1 MTKNSAAHDK
11 RSERD
16 QGSALLLVLILMVVG
31 SIIAIGLL
39 TFTRVLLDTR
49 PALHEQNA
57 AAEAVKSGTRMAI
70 TLQRDFGPSSCFA
83 ASTNWTLNGYNV
95 NSTCTTVTS
104 YTTGVNRYGTITTLN
119 SGTMTNITTP
129 SWAGATTSALS
140 GNVLI
145 NAGTATAPL
154 SNNFTHD
161 GSSSWTNINKQWW
174 QMAGDNSTDTVW
186 NYPQL
191 PQIPSF
197 ERPGSQATIG
207 PCSLYFP
214 GRYLGTSALTLNGG
228 NHYFASGIYYF
239 ERPLVIMGGA
249 QVVFGEGSYAGCAVD
264 AQAAYATAAPKS
276 HEITGKGATLLLGNA
291 ATFTVQESSVRFNR
305 RVSTSTTRGSEGVSI
320 RTVNFGQSNT
330 SVVIPADTVLL
341 PDGTTTPVASHS
353 IIPIANASPVSY
365 VSSTLAPNT
374 TWGIDVRLNGTVTTT
389 NRFLVDGYIFVPN
402 TGVRATSTTAAYQF
416 GMTGGLVATKL
427 QLALSLAPSQGTSSY
442 KVGVMSQTI
451 QRKVRLAV
459 STTSNA
465 RQAVS
470 TAIIEVHADK
480 SYAIN
485 SWVVDP

>member
-174 QMAGDNSTDTVW
+174 QMAGDDSTDTFW
-186 NYPQL
+186 N
-191 PQIPSF
+191 
-197 ERPGSQATIG
+197 
-207 PCSLYFP
+207 
-214 GRYLGTSALTLNGG
+214 
-228 NHYFASGIYYF
+228 
-239 ERPLVIMGGA
+239 
-249 QVVFGEGSYAGCAVD
+249 
-264 AQAAYATAAPKS
+264 
-276 HEITGKGATLLLGNA
+276 
-291 ATFTVQESSVRFNR
+291 
-305 RVSTSTTRGSEGVSI
+305 
-320 RTVNFGQSNT
+320 
-330 SVVIPADTVLL
+330 
-341 PDGTTTPVASHS
+341 
-353 IIPIANASPVSY
+353 
-365 VSSTLAPNT
+365 
-374 TWGIDVRLNGTVTTT
+374 
-389 NRFLVDGYIFVPN
+389 
-402 TGVRATSTTAAYQF
+402 
-416 GMTGGLVATKL
+416 
-427 QLALSLAPSQGTSSY
+427 
-442 KVGVMSQTI
+442 
-451 QRKVRLAV
+451 
-459 STTSNA
+459 
-465 RQAVS
+465 
-470 TAIIEVHADK
+470 
-480 SYAIN
+480 
-485 SWVVDP
+485 